1 MRRLLAHR
9 MKQLVV
15 FSFCFGLGITQNNNN
30 NSYSNNETLNEA
42 QTNNATVVSYP
53 RRHTTESIND
63 AYTNNSTVISYPQRP
78 TTETAFRPP
87 PEKEFDMTDEQRLL
101 YKLMENYDNSVRPVM
116 KASSPVVI
124 QLGITLTQIMDIDE
138 KNQILT
144 SNVWLDQSWFDE
156 KLHWD
161 PNEFSGITKLRI
173 PCDFVWRPDIVLYNS
188 AESLNQG
195 YMKSLAMIEANG
207 SVFWPPI
214 VRMRS
219 SCKMDITYFPFDDQ
233 ICKLKLGSWAY
244 DGFQVDVTNL
254 TDNIDLSNYVNNGEW
269 TLVATKVVRNEITYP
284 CCPEPFPDV
293 TFYIQ
298 VRRRILYY
306 CFNVI
311 IPCVLLS
318 TLSLTG
324 FCLPPDSGEK
334 VTLGLTVLLAFSV
347 FMLLIAENMPAT
359 SEFVPLIG
367 IYLTVIMAM
376 SALSVVFSVFIL
388 NLHHRGSF
396 QCGPPYWLRKF
407 SYLLSRFL
415 CMEWTD
421 TIPNRFCHSS
431 LHNKM
436 EKLSSESYG
445 TERHSHCGVR
455 CNGMGHEKIPD
466 CSGTSG
472 VSPHTHSIL
481 TPESS
486 FDDEMMRYL
495 RYIIAMNDRG
505 MVERKFIQEWQE
517 IAKVMDR
524 FFFGVF
530 LGITVSSTFILL
542 VVSPMTKDISLE
554 HKLP

>member
-1 MRRLLAHR
+1 MMERKTSLLLPYWF
-9 MKQLVV
+9 QLM
-15 FSFCFGLGITQNNNN
+15 FYMNILSYYCFTTALSQSTQSAISTDQNNNE
-30 NSYSNNETLNEA
+30 SYT
-42 QTNNATVVSYP
+42 ATVLQY
-53 RRHTTESIND
+53 TTEIAS
-63 AYTNNSTVISYPQRP
+63 RL
-78 TTETAFRPP
+78 P
-87 PEKEFDMTDEQRLL
+87 PEKEIIMTDEQRLL
-101 YKLMENYDNSVRPVM
+101 YKLMDNYDNSVRPVM
-116 KASSPVVI
+116 KASSPVVVH
-124 QLGITLTQIMDIDE
+124 LGITLTQIMDIDE

-156 KLHWD
+156 KLNWD
-161 PNEFSGITKLRI
+161 PNDFSGISKFRI
-173 PCDFVWRPDIVLYNS
+173 PCDFIWRPDIVLYNS

-195 YMKSLAMIEANG
+195 YMKSLAMIDSNG

-269 TLVATKVVRNEITYP
+269 TLVATKVIRNEITYP

-293 TFYIQ
+293 TFYVQ

-396 QCGPPYWLRKF
+396 QSGPPFWLRKL
-407 SYLLSRFL
+407 SYLLSRLL

-421 TIPNRFCHSS
+421 TIPNRYCHSS

-436 EKLSSESYG
+436 EKLSRESYG
-445 TERHSHCGVR
+445 SDRHSHCGVR
-455 CNGMGHEKIPD
+455 CNGVGHEKITD
-466 CSGTSG
+466 CSTSSG
-472 VSPHTHSIL
+472 VNAQTQSIL
-481 TPESS
+481 AQENS

-495 RYIIAMNDRG
+495 RYIIAMNDRC

-542 VVSPMTKDISLE
+542 VINPMTKDISLE
-554 HKLP
+554 HTLP